1 MGVLAQSHQSSG
13 RELFVI
19 TIIQQNKS
27 IFIGII
33 LGTTIW
39 LLIERDVES
48 SEESVAVNFD
58 HQGSQGS
65 FQIFGKTGEFKLEQK
80 VTGDV
85 LTGRIGN
92 HLTIDDF
99 KAAEKCE
106 FGDYCLGTGFRVTSK
121 NVRIFRW
128 KILDFFVSYRKY
140 QKRIREWI
148 SVQSRNEK

>member
-1 MGVLAQSHQSSG
+1 M
-13 RELFVI
+13 I
-19 TIIQQNKS
+19 TDFKPEKS

-39 LLIERDVES
+39 LLIERDVTSDEPV
-48 SEESVAVNFD
+48 VADYN

-85 LTGRIGN
+85 LTGRFGN
-92 HLTIDDF
+92 HLTNEDF

-106 FGDYCLGTGFRVTSK
+106 FGDYCLGTGFRFLLGV
-121 NVRIFRW
+121 F
-128 KILDFFVSYRKY
+128 
-140 QKRIREWI
+140 
-148 SVQSRNEK
+148 

>member
-1 MGVLAQSHQSSG
+1 M
-13 RELFVI
+13 I
-19 TIIQQNKS
+19 TIIQQDKS

-48 SEESVAVNFD
+48 SEESVAIDFD
-58 HQGSQGS
+58 HQGLQGS

-106 FGDYCLGTGFRVTSK
+106 FGDYCLGTGFRVTPK
-121 NVRIFRW
+121 NVRI
-128 KILDFFVSYRKY
+128 LS
-140 QKRIREWI
+140 
-148 SVQSRNEK
+148 